1 MTDLQVDSLDLAS
14 PRFKAD
20 VERVARIIS
29 ERHITV
35 GIALSWQLL
44 REIEEETLWDLG
56 LLSRWPAET
65 VAEFALT
72 CELAPH
78 DGLVTADGA
87 ATFTGLS
94 RFICAQFESAREK
107 SAG

>member
-78 DGLVTADGA
+78 DGLISTESA
-87 ATFTGLS
+87 ATLKGLS
-94 RFICAQFESAREK
+94 HFIWTLFERIEEDAVR
-107 SAG
+107 